1 MLQNYYSS
9 MNEIVNEIILNIN
22 KILLLYF
29 KIIIL
34 YVKMNDN
41 GGMKIILDSIFVFF
55 FILIYLHFTTL

>member
-9 MNEIVNEIILNIN
+9 MNEIVNGIILNIN

-41 GGMKIILDSIFVFF
+41 DGMKIILDSIFVFF
-55 FILIYLHFTTL
+55 FILVYLHFTIL